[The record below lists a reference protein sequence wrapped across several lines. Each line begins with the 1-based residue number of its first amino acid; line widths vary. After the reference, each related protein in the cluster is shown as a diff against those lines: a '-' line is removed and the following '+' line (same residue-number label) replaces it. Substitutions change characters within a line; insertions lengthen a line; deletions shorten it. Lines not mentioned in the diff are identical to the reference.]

1 MSTLLTSVEEDS
13 SSNDAG
19 VHDDVAELLV
29 DCHEFVEAA
38 LCNRSGEPIRL
49 DGRLLLERLSLYVDW
64 QTVH

>member
-1 MSTLLTSVEEDS
+1 MSTLLTSVEEDG

-19 VHDDVAELLV
+19 VHDDVVELLV
-29 DCHEFVEAA
+29 DCYEFVEAE

-49 DGRLLLERLSLYVDW
+49 DGRLLLERLSPYVDW

>member
-1 MSTLLTSVEEDS
+1 MSTLLTSVEEES
-13 SSNDAG
+13 PS
-19 VHDDVAELLV
+19 DDPSVQDDLAELLV

-38 LCNRSGEPIRL
+38 LCQRPGESIQL